1 MYRDF
6 VHAPQGGEPARHSA
20 GGLAPVTPLWV
31 LQVED
36 QDDIRDIVTISLSV
50 DPDIALKTAA
60 SGMEA
65 LNLLSDGF
73 KPDVILLDVM
83 MPEIDGIET
92 LARLR
97 GLPGHAQTPVIFMT
111 ARTMDHER
119 SRYMDLGA
127 LGVIAKPFDP
137 MTLAKNVRD
146 ILARSSA

>member
-1 MYRDF
+1 
-6 VHAPQGGEPARHSA
+6 
-20 GGLAPVTPLWV
+20 
-31 LQVED
+31 
-36 QDDIRDIVTISLSV
+36 
-50 DPDIALKTAA
+50 
-60 SGMEA
+60 MEA

-111 ARTMDHER
+111 ARTMEHER
-119 SRYMDLGA
+119 SRYMELGA

>member
-1 MYRDF
+1 MTSL
-6 VHAPQGGEPARHSA
+6 Q
-20 GGLAPVTPLWV
+20 V

-36 QDDIRDIVTISLSV
+36 QDDIRDIVKISLGV
-50 DPDIALKTAA
+50 DPDIALRTAA

-97 GLPGHAQTPVIFMT
+97 GLPGHARTPVIFMT

>member
-1 MYRDF
+1 M
-6 VHAPQGGEPARHSA
+6 
-20 GGLAPVTPLWV
+20 
-31 LQVED
+31 QVED

-65 LNLLSDGF
+65 LDLLSKGL

-92 LARLR
+92 LSRLR
-97 GLPGHAQTPVIFMT
+97 GLPGHAATPVIFMT
-111 ARTMDHER
+111 ARTMEHER
-119 SRYMDLGA
+119 SLYMDLGA

-137 MTLAKNVRD
+137 MTLAKSVRD
-146 ILARSSA
+146 ILAGSA